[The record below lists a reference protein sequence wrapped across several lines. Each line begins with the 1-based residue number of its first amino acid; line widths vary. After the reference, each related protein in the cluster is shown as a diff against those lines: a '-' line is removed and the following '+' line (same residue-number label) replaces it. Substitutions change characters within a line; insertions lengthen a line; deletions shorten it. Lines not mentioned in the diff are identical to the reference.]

1 MLPYIYTRQHSFFK
15 LYLNSKYPATK
26 TPTMSQPK
34 GNLYLIPCTLGDTPP
49 LEVLPLL
56 VKKAIEEIDYY
67 IVEHEKS
74 ARRFIKTVS
83 PRKSQP
89 DLKIEEINKFT
100 SSDDIPA
107 MLDPCLNGHDVGVI
121 SDAGCPGIAD
131 PGAAV
136 VEIAHQ
142 NGIKVVPLVG
152 PSSILLAMM
161 ASGFNGQNFAFNGY
175 LPIDKAERKSKI
187 KQLEKTSALEDQS
200 QLFIETPYR
209 NNQMLES
216 LINNL
221 QGDTKICVACDITL
235 STEYIKTAPVNL
247 WKKIKVDLNK
257 RPTIFI
263 IHR

>member
-1 MLPYIYTRQHSFFK
+1 ME
-15 LYLNSKYPATK
+15 SK
-26 TPTMSQPK
+26 K
-34 GNLYLIPCTLGDTPP
+34 GNLYLIPCTLGENSP

-56 VKKAIEEIDYY
+56 VKKAVENIDHY

-74 ARRFIKTVS
+74 ARRFIKAVVS
-83 PRKSQP
+83 KKQQSS
-89 DLKIEEINKFT
+89 LHIEEINKFT
-100 SSDDIPA
+100 KPQDIPQ
-107 MLDPCLNGHDVGVI
+107 MLEPCLKGQDVGVI

-136 VEIAHQ
+136 VVEAHK

-175 LPIDKAERKSKI
+175 LPIDKAERKAKI
-187 KQLEKTSALEDQS
+187 KQLEKRSIQENQS

-216 LINNL
+216 LTTAL
-221 QGDTKICVACDITL
+221 QKNTEICVACDITL
-235 STEYIKTAPVNL
+235 ATQYIRTASAQH
-247 WKKIKVDLNK
+247 WKHIKVDLHK
-257 RPTIFI
+257 RPTMFI
-263 IHR
+263 IQG